1 MAYVYPPTDS
11 PQLEMTVATSLVV
24 VEDAEGITFEG
35 LSFRGA
41 RGAAIVVR
49 NSTGVV
55 VSDGAVSDC
64 GMSAFNAT
72 GGSGCG
78 LQNMS
83 VVRAG
88 TGGAVL
94 EGGDRATLTPSGHF
108 VKASQLRHSNRWL
121 MNYAPLVLMA
131 GVGQVVEGSSL
142 TDAPQ
147 MAVFVQ

>member
-1 MAYVYPPTDS
+1 
-11 PQLEMTVATSLVV
+11 
-24 VEDAEGITFEG
+24 
-35 LSFRGA
+35 
-41 RGAAIVVR
+41 
-49 NSTGVV
+49 
-55 VSDGAVSDC
+55 
-64 GMSAFNAT
+64 MSALNVT

-78 LQNMS
+78 LQNVS

-131 GVGQVVEGSSL
+131 GVGQVVESSSL